1 MRQNFCSL
9 NTVKNVPLF
18 STASAD
24 QLADMVPLMQHRSY
38 RPRTCIV
45 RAGEIAD
52 GLYVILSGQVKVL
65 VDDGDGHQAI
75 LSVLGAND
83 FFGEV
88 GLIDD
93 GPRFADV
100 YSQQDCEILYIPREV
115 LFGWLESDC
124 RAAVSLLRTVTAR
137 LADAQ
142 RNIVNLALVDVYG
155 RVARLLLDTGHDMNG
170 EWLVQAG
177 SEQIASMV
185 GASREMVSRVV
196 KDMITRGVVRR
207 QKRKLVVLDRASLM
221 QRTSRTKDT
230 QSAYQRAPS
239 A

>member
-1 MRQNFCSL
+1 LSS
-9 NTVKNVPLF
+9 VKAVPLF
-18 STASAD
+18 ATATEE
-24 QLADMVPLMQHRSY
+24 QLAGMVPQMQHRSY
-38 RPRTCIV
+38 RARTCIV

-52 GLYVILSGQVKVL
+52 GLHVILSGQVKLL

-75 LSVLGAND
+75 LAVLGAND

-115 LFGWLESDC
+115 LFGWLETDC

-137 LADAQ
+137 LAEAQ
-142 RNIVNLALVDVYG
+142 RKIVNLALVDVYG
-155 RVARLLLDTGHDMNG
+155 RVARLLLDTGLDMNG

-207 QKRKLVVLDRASLM
+207 HKRKLIVLDRASLM
-221 QRTSRTKDT
+221 QRTTRPKDT
-230 QSAYQRAPS
+230 PMAYQRAPS

>member
-24 QLADMVPLMQHRSY
+24 QRAGMVPLMQHRSY

-75 LSVLGAND
+75 LSVLGEND

-196 KDMITRGVVRR
+196 KDLHEKGVIRAE
-207 QKRKLVVLDRASLM
+207 KRKIFVLDRDSM
-221 QRTSRTKDT
+221 GRRSPPK
-230 QSAYQRAPS
+230 
-239 A
+239 